1 MLRWVHIA
9 LDVYSPG
16 EYIHHIQAVNGS
28 MDMTTIIELN
38 MKRADVMCRLIE
50 CRDESMGAYWRKRL
64 KAIEKQM
71 AKLVAGAA

>member
-1 MLRWVHIA
+1 
-9 LDVYSPG
+9 
-16 EYIHHIQAVNGS
+16 
-28 MDMTTIIELN
+28 MTTIIELN